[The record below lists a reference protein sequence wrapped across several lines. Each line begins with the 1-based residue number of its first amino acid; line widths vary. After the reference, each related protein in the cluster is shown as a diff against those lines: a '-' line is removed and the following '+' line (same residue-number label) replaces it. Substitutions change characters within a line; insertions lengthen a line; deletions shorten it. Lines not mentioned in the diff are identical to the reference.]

1 MRTAIAGK
9 IIRLACNSLRLYIE
23 RMSVS
28 VALIIGIFI
37 ISWSSII
44 IRLMGD
50 VDPMIISFYR
60 LSISAILF
68 MPLWKKSDLKKIHWH
83 SSGKLILLAG
93 FFLALHFYTW
103 ITSLQLTTVGNSIF
117 LESAHPLFGLL
128 FSILF
133 LKEKP
138 GLRFIPVI
146 FLGLSGMFIIVIR
159 DINLDPD
166 LVSGDLYAIAGAI
179 FVAAYLIAAR
189 KTGKNIPLVPYL
201 TLVYGL
207 AALFLLIALLLK
219 DICFWSLPLN
229 TWFWLLLLALGP
241 NFIGHS
247 ILNWASRKIPVYYV
261 NTALLSEAVL
271 ATVLAALILQEIPGI
286 NFYIG
291 AVLIIISVIRIFR
304 QRKEN
309 EINTLKGEI

>member
-1 MRTAIAGK
+1 MNSYYER
-9 IIRLACNSLRLYIE
+9 IIRLACNSLRSYIGY
-23 RMSVS
+23 MPVTF
-28 VALIIGIFI
+28 ALIIGVFI

-60 LSISAILF
+60 LSISAIIL
-68 MPLWKKSDLKKIHWH
+68 MPLWKNTDFKKIHWH
-83 SSGKLILLAG
+83 SSGKLMLLAG

-117 LESAHPLFGLL
+117 LESTHPLFGLL
-128 FSILF
+128 FSVLF

-146 FLGLSGMFIIVIR
+146 FLGLSGMFIIVFR

-166 LVSGDLYAIAGAI
+166 LLSGDLYAVAGAI

-189 KTGKNIPLVPYL
+189 KTGKNIPLIPYL
-201 TLVYGL
+201 TLVYGI
-207 AALFLLIALLLK
+207 AAVFLLIAMLLK
-219 DICFWSLPLN
+219 NICFWSLPLQ
-229 TWFWLLLLALGP
+229 TWLWLLLLALGP
-241 NFIGHS
+241 SFIGHS

-271 ATVLAALILQEIPGI
+271 ATVFAALILQEIPGF

-291 AVLIIISVIRIFR
+291 AVLIIIAVIRIFR
-304 QRKEN
+304 QRKVN
-309 EINTLKGEI
+309 EINTLKG